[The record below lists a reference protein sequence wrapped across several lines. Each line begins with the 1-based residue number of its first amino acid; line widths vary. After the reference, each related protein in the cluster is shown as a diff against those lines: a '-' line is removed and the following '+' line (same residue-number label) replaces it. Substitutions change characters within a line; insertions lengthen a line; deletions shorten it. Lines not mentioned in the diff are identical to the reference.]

1 MYENVKYKLHREL
14 ERMDE
19 RYMPD
24 GKEFSMVDLEVVEK
38 TAHAL
43 KCMKAIEE
51 RGTSERYAPRGN
63 WDSNAYPE
71 QDRR

>member
-1 MYENVKYKLHREL
+1 MYENVKFKLHREL

-24 GKEFSMVDLEVVEK
+24 GKEMNMVDLEVIEK

-43 KCMKAIEE
+43 KCLKAIEE
-51 RGTSERYAPRGN
+51 RPVSADRYNSRN
-63 WDSNAYPE
+63 WEDE
-71 QDRR
+71 QRR